1 MAGVWDIAIV
11 AVVLLG
17 AYLAYMFVTQP
28 RSIMVV
34 MGIVGRVMMVL
45 AKVIYVVL
53 TSVIMALYNLAVWVI
68 RLFSKKK

>member
-11 AVVLLG
+11 VAVLLG
-17 AYLAYMFVTQP
+17 AYLAYMFITQP
-28 RSIMVV
+28 RSILVV
-34 MGIVGRVMMVL
+34 MSIFGRAFIVL

-53 TSVIMALYNLAVWVI
+53 TSVIMALYNVAVWVI